1 MVRNGKS
8 SSLGV
13 QTSRAGGSCG
23 WRAAAG
29 PGVPSEDGG
38 VLFQWL
44 TRPDMGL
51 RALWGEQEVQGR
63 EAGEGLN

>member
-13 QTSRAGGSCG
+13 QASRARGSCG

-38 VLFQWL
+38 VPFQWL
-44 TRPDMGL
+44 TQPDLGL
-51 RALWGEQEVQGR
+51 RALWGEQEVRGH
-63 EAGEGLN
+63 EAGLN

>member
-29 PGVPSEDGG
+29 PGVSWEDSG
-38 VLFQWL
+38 VPFQWL
-44 TRPDMGL
+44 TWPDL
-51 RALWGEQEVQGR
+51 SL
-63 EAGEGLN
+63 